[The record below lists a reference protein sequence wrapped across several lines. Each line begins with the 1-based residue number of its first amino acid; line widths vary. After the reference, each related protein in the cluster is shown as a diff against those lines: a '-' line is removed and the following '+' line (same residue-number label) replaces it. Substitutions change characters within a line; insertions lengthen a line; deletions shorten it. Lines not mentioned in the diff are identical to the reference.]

1 MLLADRV
8 LFIDAEA
15 MVLDKPAG
23 LAVGGAGRRD

>member
-23 LAVGGAGRRD
+23 LAVDTPRDG